1 MVTTKSLIREASS
14 KEGFVIGM
22 DEVGMRIKGLYGAG
36 GNVLTIGSMCFK
48 AHLNLDVMVDKY
60 K

>member
-1 MVTTKSLIREASS
+1 M
-14 KEGFVIGM
+14 GM
-22 DEVGMRIKGLYGAG
+22 DVEGGRIEGLGRAG

-48 AHLNLDVMVDKY
+48 AHLHLDVMVDKY